1 MSKYAQR
8 MKTMENAANIIKSLF
23 SSMND
28 PDVISFGGG
37 AIAKECLPVDKI
49 REITA
54 DIMTVEGRGYE
65 TLSYG
70 PVLGV

>member
-1 MSKYAQR
+1 
-8 MKTMENAANIIKSLF
+8 
-23 SSMND
+23 MND